1 MKLLLGQ
8 LAADWQATSGHPVA
22 LAETFVDPQE
32 FQGTAYKVS
41 GWSHLGKTAGW
52 QRQAEDFYEKHARP
66 KQVWVRELVPRACV
80 QLRAA
85 VLPAAWAGVEAAV
98 SPRCSARGP
107 QMRRLRP
114 PEPCAWSEVGQGS
127 A

>member
-1 MKLLLGQ
+1 MKLLSGQ
-8 LAADWQATSGHPVA
+8 LAADWQAAWGHPVA

-85 VLPAAWAGVEAAV
+85 VPGAQDL
-98 SPRCSARGP
+98 
-107 QMRRLRP
+107 
-114 PEPCAWSEVGQGS
+114 
-127 A
+127 